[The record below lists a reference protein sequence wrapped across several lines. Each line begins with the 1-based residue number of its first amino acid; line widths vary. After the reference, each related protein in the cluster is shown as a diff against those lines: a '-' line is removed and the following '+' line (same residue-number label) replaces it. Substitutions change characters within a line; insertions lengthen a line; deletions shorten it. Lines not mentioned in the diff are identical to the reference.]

1 MKRFVKFNGY
11 SISVEDVIM
20 VKSVD
25 QETAELYFRNAP
37 GSITIHGNPDELME
51 LISTNVM
58 EFDAIMDKVKAW
70 TKEMVEELQG

>member
-20 VKSVD
+20 VKNVD

>member
-20 VKSVD
+20 VKNVN

>member
-1 MKRFVKFNGY
+1 
-11 SISVEDVIM
+11 M
-20 VKSVD
+20 VKNVD